1 MIKLTVIKSVHANVM
16 RLFAMINLKQ
26 TLIQCYNLASV
37 TTTAYTKTT
46 KKRIWVDW
54 SNTTAKLG
62 LVNS

>member
-37 TTTAYTKTT
+37 TTTAYTKIT
-46 KKRIWVDW
+46 KKRI
-54 SNTTAKLG
+54 
-62 LVNS
+62 